1 MTWKIVSD
9 SSCDLRAAS
18 FHSGSVA
25 FEPVPLHIQ
34 VGSRTFVDDGALSVP
49 ELLKA
54 MGAEKSAAST
64 SCPSPAAFA
73 RAFESADRVVCI
85 TISSQLS
92 GTYHA
97 ACIGR
102 EMALE
107 EHPEKKIFVLDSRA
121 ASATCALLVRRAQ
134 ALMELYDQGKVV
146 ENIVFDITGN
156 GGGNT
161 AYWAN
166 NIVAPFGGTYEF
178 REPRFIRDTPRTRW
192 WYQNAD
198 LHPVEE
204 YAAEYPLPDFVEEMG
219 LDLYD
224 WSVQHFRCGDS
235 TLPQELLQAKRWLL
249 VDDTVA
255 SASAVFTSFCLNT
268 GWATVVGTPT
278 GSYRPSGNPA
288 MFALP
293 NTGLIIRLD
302 LCATPN
308 REGQLGCIYGLNPDI
323 LCERNET
330 PQEAWQRAVES
341 GMV

>member
-49 ELLKA
+49 ELLEA

-73 RAFESADRVVCI
+73 RAFESAVRVVCI
-85 TISSQLS
+85 TISSQPA

-134 ALMELYDQGKVV
+134 ALMEADPEADFEEVCGQLRQYQATLRTCFTL
-146 ENIVFDITGN
+146 ENFDNLIKGGRMRPIVGTLLHSLGIHVIADATPEGTIHVADKARGVNKTYRAITSLMDRSKDCAGAEVLIAHCEN
-156 GGGNT
+156 LEG
-161 AYWAN
+161 ALALKRQ
-166 NIVAPFGGTYEF
+166 IL
-178 REPRFIRDTPRTRW
+178 
-192 WYQNAD
+192 QD
-198 LHPVEE
+198 LPVK
-204 YAAEYPLPDFVEEMG
+204 
-219 LDLYD
+219 
-224 WSVQHFRCGDS
+224 SV
-235 TLPQELLQAKRWLL
+235 ELLSCRGL
-249 VDDTVA
+249 
-255 SASAVFTSFCLNT
+255 TSF
-268 GWATVVGTPT
+268 
-278 GSYRPSGNPA
+278 YA
-288 MFALP
+288 MEK
-293 NTGLIIRLD
+293 GLIV
-302 LCATPN
+302 
-308 REGQLGCIYGLNPDI
+308 GY
-323 LCERNET
+323 
-330 PQEAWQRAVES
+330 
-341 GMV
+341 